1 MPIYEFYCPSCHTIY
16 SFWSRRVET
25 EKVPP
30 CPKGGRHRLSRQVSR
45 FAVTSG
51 ASEKGEG
58 DEMGDL
64 PMDEAKLERAM
75 TELASQAEG
84 LDEDDP
90 RAAAR
95 LMRKLSESTGMEY
108 GEAMQEALRRLEA
121 GEDPDAVEEEMGGLL
136 EGDEEPFSLPGMEK
150 KGGRRRRQAPPARD
164 DTLYEMP

>member
-16 SFWSRRVET
+16 SFWSKRVET
-25 EKVPP
+25 ERVPP
-30 CPKGGRHRLSRQVSR
+30 CPQGGRHCLSRQVSR
-45 FAVTSG
+45 FSVTSG
-51 ASEKGEG
+51 GEKGEG

-64 PMDEAKLERAM
+64 PVDEAKLERAM
-75 TELASQAEG
+75 TDLASQAEG

-136 EGDEEPFSLPGMEK
+136 EGDEEPFSRAGMEK
-150 KGGRRRRQAPPARD
+150 KGGRRQRQAPPVRD
-164 DTLYEMP
+164 DTLYDM